1 MKILL
6 IEDDMKLSSLIER
19 AFSEKGH
26 VVDCVQD
33 GIAGENAALDERYE
47 AVIID
52 VMLPSRDGLSIVRN
66 LRAKGRTQPII
77 FLTAR
82 DTTQDVIA
90 GLEAGADDYIRK
102 PFDLEELEAR
112 IRTIVRR
119 TAQPPPNLFLEVG
132 GVALDLVNRIA
143 RRGDREI
150 ELRSKEMALL
160 ECFMRNP
167 GVTLSRE
174 AISHALWGRDAEILS
189 NVVDVYVA
197 RLRSKLDRPDLPP
210 LIRTIR
216 GYGYR
221 FETR

>member
-119 TAQPPPNLFLEVG
+119 TAHPPPNLFLEVG

>member
-119 TAQPPPNLFLEVG
+119 TAHPPPNLLLEVG

-150 ELRSKEMALL
+150 ELRLKEMALL

>member
-119 TAQPPPNLFLEVG
+119 TAHPPPNLFLEVG

-150 ELRSKEMALL
+150 ELRLKEMALL